1 MRRLLL
7 ITAGL
12 LAGIAFTARAQTDTG
27 HLSVL
32 DSLINSYV
40 TAIQPAGIEAKQA
53 ECDFLIGSVRDSSIR
68 QHIALSLFDYY
79 KEAPV
84 MGDEA
89 VAIYLYDK
97 YFADRTIAMRSEFDM
112 LDAQLFADF
121 NRSSL
126 IGMDAPL
133 LTLFKP
139 CRGKLTV
146 PEKGVTSVLWFYDTS
161 CSKCVLEAKVL
172 PQLLEENVHF
182 PLTLYAVYSG
192 RDKKAWKEFR
202 RSFKVKG
209 GKVRVVHL
217 WDPDNTSDYI
227 RKYGVISTPRMFAV
241 APSGGIIGRR
251 LEVESLLQL
260 LPVAEEIDGMR
271 TF

>member
-1 MRRLLL
+1 
-7 ITAGL
+7 
-12 LAGIAFTARAQTDTG
+12 
-27 HLSVL
+27 
-32 DSLINSYV
+32 
-40 TAIQPAGIEAKQA
+40 
-53 ECDFLIGSVRDSSIR
+53 
-68 QHIALSLFDYY
+68 
-79 KEAPV
+79 

-89 VAIYLYDK
+89 VAIYLYDN
-97 YFADRTIAMRSEFDM
+97 YFANGKIAMRGEFDK

-121 NRSSL
+121 NRSTL

-133 LTLFKP
+133 ITLFKP

-146 PEKGVTSVLWFYDTS
+146 PEKGGTSVLWFYDTS
-161 CSKCVLEAKVL
+161 CSKCAMEAKIL
-172 PQLLEENVHF
+172 PGLLEKEVHF

-202 RSFKVKG
+202 RSFKVGG

-217 WDPDNTSDYI
+217 WDPDNTSDFI

-260 LPVAEEIDGMR
+260 LPVAQEIDALR

>member
-1 MRRLLL
+1 MKKLLPL
-7 ITAGL
+7 IIALVLGGQGL
-12 LAGIAFTARAQTDTG
+12 AAQ
-27 HLSVL
+27 SVL
-32 DSLINSYV
+32 DSLITSYV
-40 TAIQPAGIEAKQA
+40 AAIQPAGVEEKQA
-53 ECDFLIGSVRDSSIR
+53 ECDFLIGSVRDSSLR
-68 QHIALSLFDYY
+68 RHIALSLFDQYR
-79 KEAPV
+79 EAPV

-97 YFADRTIAMRSEFDM
+97 YFASGDIAMRSEFDL

-133 LTLFKP
+133 LTLYKP
-139 CRGKLTV
+139 CRGRLTV
-146 PEKGVTSVLWFYDTS
+146 PAKGASSVLWFYDTS
-161 CSKCVLEAKVL
+161 CSKCVMESKIL
-172 PQLLEENVHF
+172 PGLLEKEVHF

-192 RDKKAWKEFR
+192 RDRKAWREFR
-202 RSFKVKG
+202 RSFKVGG

-260 LPVAEEIDGMR
+260 LPVAEELDALR